1 MTFPRL
7 TLGRHAQV
15 TANLASV
22 ASVGQTMVNLLLTP
36 FLLRVLG
43 VSAALLV
50 TPTAYIAGESLIM
63 SAQTVTTVFVCR
75 SMDFIF
81 RCEHARGCRAR
92 VPRLA
97 PRKRGRAVLLTEAA
111 EIVSCGCARRL
122 AAFPCPRLDA
132 CAPAIQVYRLGQHE
146 ADPVQ
151 ERAARAAH

>member
-1 MTFPRL
+1 M
-7 TLGRHAQV
+7 

-50 TPTAYIAGESLIM
+50 TPTAYVAGESLIM

-92 VPRLA
+92 VPSA
-97 PRKRGRAVLLTEAA
+97 GAAAGAA
-111 EIVSCGCARRL
+111 EAW
-122 AAFPCPRLDA
+122 PWCPVD
-132 CAPAIQVYRLGQHE
+132 
-146 ADPVQ
+146 
-151 ERAARAAH
+151 